1 MLTASVL
8 LALLAIVLAWPA
20 PIALAAARWPGR
32 APGVALLL
40 WQAIALAGGLSMIGA
55 LLSYGLIPFGD
66 HLAAA
71 LLSFGHSLA
80 SGALPPGADFFEMFA
95 LAGAVLLGLH
105 LLLNLLLTT
114 VRTAKQRRRH
124 LQLVQL
130 LSAPMPE
137 RPGMRL
143 IDYAAPVAYCLPGSS
158 RSITVLSAG
167 LLGLLDERQL
177 QAVIAHERAHITQR
191 HHVVLLAFRA
201 WRSSLPWFPI
211 ATRALDA
218 VGLLVEMLAD
228 DGARHVVPDVVLAQA
243 VELVAA
249 ADGAADV
256 PAPASGEV
264 PAADARSVAKRVSRL
279 QADAAPLARA
289 VRVAIGAAAVALVAV
304 PTALLVLPVVL

>member
-1 MLTASVL
+1 
-8 LALLAIVLAWPA
+8 
-20 PIALAAARWPGR
+20 
-32 APGVALLL
+32 VALLL

-71 LLSFGHSLA
+71 LLSFGRLLA
-80 SGALPPGADFFEMFA
+80 NGTLPDGADFFEMFA
-95 LAGAVLLGLH
+95 LAGAVLLGVH
-105 LLLNLLLTT
+105 LLLNLLLTA

-177 QAVIAHERAHITQR
+177 QAVIAHERAHIAQR

-228 DGARHVVPDVVLAQA
+228 DGARHVVPDAVLAQA
-243 VELVAA
+243 VELVAS
-249 ADGAADV
+249 ADGAADA
-256 PAPASGEV
+256 PAPARGEV

-279 QADAAPLARA
+279 QADATPLARPA
-289 VRVAIGAAAVALVAV
+289 RVAIGAAAVALVAV